1 MCFRYCCR
9 LMEISNC
16 FTRNF
21 LVTACLF
28 WVVYCRSFV
37 REQPGVSW
45 YKKCNVTLHY
55 GVLSTLFQ
63 KAYFFSTS
71 ITRSNRDTSGLCL
84 EGTLLPCKPSV
95 MYKEKYLAPRQG
107 VMNKKAFCTACN
119 CNCSGHNMLIKFLSS
134 LRIRSHSLFF
144 STSNPKS
151 NFMSVF

>member
-1 MCFRYCCR
+1 MCFRYFCR

-28 WVVYCRSFV
+28 WVVYRRSFV

-95 MYKEKYLAPRQG
+95 MYKEKYLAPRQR
-107 VMNKKAFCTACN
+107 VMKKKAFCTACN
-119 CNCSGHNMLIKFLSS
+119 CNWSNHNMLIKFSSS
-134 LRIRSHSLFF
+134 LRIRSHSWFF